1 MRTVGHFLKEK
12 QVLPIIPGYD
22 SDSNYESYY
31 SKKKPSQFTTI
42 VAMGDSFTNG
52 GNLGDLGWKKTY
64 PYLLSKKLEREEKNY
79 AIVNLGLCEDTTL
92 GVYTRLKEYY
102 QKNKNTPKKPAIVS
116 ILVGAADI
124 FHVRSDDLP
133 SYQHIDP
140 EALYRE
146 VQKDWVFNLRIYKMY
161 RHIKLV
167 LTHKYILSESSE
179 KANLDVVEIM
189 KPYTEEIKRGRPEK
203 AKNILNKT
211 NSKIKAYI
219 KRADGNN
226 EIIDEILSVYTHSI
240 VYPNVNL
247 NHYGEALDHLLEIQK
262 ELPGLWDTHSFRY
275 FVNQT
280 FTKQSKHGA
289 QHISS
294 LMQKIESQK
303 PRFNAFKKKFKNR
316 SAYEEAVRVN
326 RLKVWDQIIL
336 FAKEKNIKLIIQNY
350 PSDYYEVNQDLQKV
364 ITKHGVPFIDNHS
377 QFKMLI
383 SKEGRTKYLA
393 DDDHATPLGYR
404 MISENVKNKVLD
416 LDK

>member
-1 MRTVGHFLKEK
+1 M
-12 QVLPIIPGYD
+12 
-22 SDSNYESYY
+22 
-31 SKKKPSQFTTI
+31 
-42 VAMGDSFTNG
+42 
-52 GNLGDLGWKKTY
+52 
-64 PYLLSKKLEREEKNY
+64 
-79 AIVNLGLCEDTTL
+79 
-92 GVYTRLKEYY
+92 
-102 QKNKNTPKKPAIVS
+102 
-116 ILVGAADI
+116 
-124 FHVRSDDLP
+124 
-133 SYQHIDP
+133 
-140 EALYRE
+140 
-146 VQKDWVFNLRIYKMY
+146 
-161 RHIKLV
+161 
-167 LTHKYILSESSE
+167 
-179 KANLDVVEIM
+179 
-189 KPYTEEIKRGRPEK
+189 
-203 AKNILNKT
+203 
-211 NSKIKAYI
+211 
-219 KRADGNN
+219 
-226 EIIDEILSVYTHSI
+226 
-240 VYPNVNL
+240 NL
-247 NHYGEALDHLLEIQK
+247 NHYGEALDQLLEIQK